1 MNFFEQQKKTEK
13 KTVFFIILFVLCTL
27 CIAFVVSYPICLLV
41 LPPVDQEYHYS
52 PIYVFSNSSPKLILT
67 IFLITVVFVASNSTY
82 KMIKLA
88 KDSPGYVIGSLN
100 GRLCARYR
108 ANARETVL
116 LNVVEEIAIAS
127 GIPPP
132 PVYILSGESTINAFA
147 AGNSHDDAVIGITA
161 GAVKYLTR
169 EELQGVIAH
178 EFSHI
183 FNRDIKLNIFT
194 IAVLNGILAISLA
207 GEFLVRASTSGSSR
221 KGKGRAQLFLLGAC
235 LYIIGYI
242 GIFFGNIIKAAINR
256 EREYLADATAAQFT
270 RYPKGLADALKKI
283 GGFGSFM
290 SSERSS
296 EFSHL
301 YFAKGIKYSLFNSHP
316 NINKRIYAL
325 DPAWDGKYLAAEP
338 TEEPVISKEDRERA
352 IREEKNRK
360 FGEYW
365 ASLPLMATG
374 PIPTLDKAVKLDK
387 AAQTIKEIPPI
398 LYGSSADAQ
407 GAQYIIFSIIFAI
420 NSNSNVEQIASDS
433 QKETTGGTSDGTVK
447 FETIQKEVKRCH
459 SDLYLDIVNLCIP
472 TLKTLTLERYLKF
485 KELLIKLMMADRKVT
500 WRELNL
506 KYLVLY
512 PLDITFGIR
521 KPAKEIYDNIAS
533 IRADVETLLSKFT
546 YHQFYDDAAAFAAFR
561 KTIAAFNIN
570 AAYLDSN
577 KITIADVEK
586 AFDTVQKA
594 TLIIRKK
601 IFDMSAA
608 CLKTDGSLSSLDNE
622 TIHALSAL
630 LHLPPEIG

>member
-1 MNFFEQQKKTEK
+1 
-13 KTVFFIILFVLCTL
+13 
-27 CIAFVVSYPICLLV
+27 
-41 LPPVDQEYHYS
+41 
-52 PIYVFSNSSPKLILT
+52 
-67 IFLITVVFVASNSTY
+67 
-82 KMIKLA
+82 MIKLA
-88 KDSPGYVIGSLN
+88 KDSPGYIVGSLK

-132 PVYILSGESTINAFA
+132 PVYILSESSINAFA
-147 AGNSHDDAVIGITA
+147 AGNSHDDAVIGVTA

-207 GEFLVRASTSGSSR
+207 GEFLVRASTRGSSR
-221 KGKGRAQLFLLGAC
+221 KEKGRAQLFLLGAC

-283 GGFGSFM
+283 GGFGSFL
-290 SSERSS
+290 SSERSG

-301 YFAKGIKYSLFNSHP
+301 YFAKGIKYSLFSSHP

-325 DPAWDGKYLAAEP
+325 DPAWDGKYLTAEP

-352 IREEKNRK
+352 IKEEKNRK

-365 ASLPLMATG
+365 ASLPLMATR
-374 PIPTLDKAVKLDK
+374 PIPTVKLDI
-387 AAQTIKEIPPI
+387 AAQTIKEIPPL
-398 LYGSSADAQ
+398 LYDSSADAQ
-407 GAQYIIFSIIFAI
+407 GAQYIIFSIIFAV
-420 NSNSNVEQIASDS
+420 NSSGNEQSLSDS
-433 QKETTGGTSDGTVK
+433 QKESTEGSVK
-447 FETIQKEVKRCH
+447 FENIQKEVKRCH
-459 SDLYLDIVNLCIP
+459 AALYLDIIYLCIP
-472 TLKTLTLERYLKF
+472 TLKTLTPEKYLKF
-485 KELLIKLMMADRKVT
+485 KEILLKLMMADRRVT

-506 KYLVLY
+506 KYLILY

-521 KPAKEIYDNIAS
+521 MPAREIYDNIVS
-533 IRADVETLLSKFT
+533 IRSDVEKLLSKFT
-546 YHQFYDDAAAFAAFR
+546 FHQFFDDAMAFAAFH
-561 KTIAAFNIN
+561 KTMITFNIE
-570 AAYLDSN
+570 ASYVDSN
-577 KITIADVEK
+577 KITVADVEK

-594 TLIIRKK
+594 TLTIRKK
-601 IFDMSAA
+601 IFDMSVA
-608 CLKTDGSLSSLDNE
+608 CLKTDGSLSNVDKE
-622 TIHALSAL
+622 TVHAMAAL